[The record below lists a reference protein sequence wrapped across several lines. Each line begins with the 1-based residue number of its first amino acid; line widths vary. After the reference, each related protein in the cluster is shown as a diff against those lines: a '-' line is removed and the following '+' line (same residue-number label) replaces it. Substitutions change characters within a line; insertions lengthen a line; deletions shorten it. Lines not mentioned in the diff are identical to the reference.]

1 MTLKSR
7 LKLLAGLIGVFVLV
21 GLLTLVF
28 NQRQGQ
34 VASVAGSI
42 VSEQFQIGSDYGG
55 IVLERLV
62 DEGDEVAEG
71 EALLRV
77 QSPSLQADLAE
88 GLIQPSTIAYQV
100 ESGGII
106 TLAAPVDGFVSD
118 LATERGSFVQ
128 AGQVLAKVDRI
139 GSLSVTAEFLLTAGD
154 YARVEADA
162 PVRIVLPNKTII
174 DGSVQGIEVQLVD
187 GQAETTVTIISD
199 DLVEGSHSGL
209 ARAGTPVSATV
220 ELRDDG
226 IFAGLSDDLFNF
238 LRTIGL

>member
-1 MTLKSR
+1 MTIKSR
-7 LKLLAGLIGVFVLV
+7 LKLLAGLVGVAVLV
-21 GLLTLVF
+21 FFLTLVF

-34 VASVAGSI
+34 VTSVAGSI
-42 VSEQFQIGSDYGG
+42 VSEQYQIGSDYGG

-71 EALLRV
+71 DPLLTV

-100 ESGGII
+100 DEGGLI

-128 AGQVLAKVDRI
+128 AGQVLAKVDRT

-154 YARVEADA
+154 YARVEAGA
-162 PVRIVLPNKTII
+162 PVRIILPNKTII
-174 DGSVQGIEVQLVD
+174 DGSVQDIEVQLVD
-187 GQAETTVTIISD
+187 GQAETTVSIVSN
-199 DLVEGSHSGL
+199 DLAEGSHSGL